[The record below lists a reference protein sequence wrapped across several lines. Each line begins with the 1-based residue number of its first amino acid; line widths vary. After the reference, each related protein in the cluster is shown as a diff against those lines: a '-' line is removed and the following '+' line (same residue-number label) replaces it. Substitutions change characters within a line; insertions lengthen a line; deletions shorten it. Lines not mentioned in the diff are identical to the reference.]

1 MTQQKIYGYDFEVY
15 SKQKPA
21 WWCVTFI
28 EDVDRGNKITIV
40 NDVSELKSFYENNKN
55 AIFIGYNSRSYDQWI
70 FKALLLQLDVG
81 MVNDGLIS
89 NQAGFKLVP
98 KYKKVQLYNYDT
110 MVKDRS
116 LKELEGFGGYK
127 IKETSVP
134 FDKEEP
140 LTETEIAEIVEYNI
154 YDVVAL
160 WNVID
165 CVRGDFDAQLEV
177 IKMFNLDMSLINT
190 TKAQIASYVLG
201 AVPQHTL
208 NDEFEITIPDKLNMP
223 INYDY
228 IVDWFKQDINK
239 SYKTPFKTMENN
251 GSRKLLTSIG
261 GCKAVFGYGGVHAS
275 KDNQIFEGIFIIMD
289 VASLYPALMINE
301 GYVSRKLKNPKS
313 FRDLRDRRLILKK
326 AKDPKQKPLKIVI
339 NSAYGV
345 LKDRN
350 NACYDPLMSNNVCI
364 AGQLYLTELSARLE
378 NVCEIMQ
385 INTDGIYVKV
395 ENEKD
400 IEIVFDIA
408 KAWESRT
415 GLELEYDVYK
425 KGKLIQKDV
434 NNYILLDMETK
445 KYKSKGAYV
454 KSLSPIDN
462 DLPIINKALI
472 DYFVSDIPV
481 EDTVNNCNELQ
492 SFQKI
497 IKLSSKYKQVV
508 HNGEP
513 LKEKVHRVFASK
525 RTEDNGIFKVK
536 NVKGELKYEKIAN
549 TPDNC
554 FIDNDDVR
562 DKVIPDYL
570 DKQYYIDLANER
582 IRQFLEVEEVKVDN
596 VPKLLHKSL
605 LTSNNY
611 VEFLNSCSEK
621 GITRK
626 QLEQYVNSNC
636 CEKYGNLNKLNDFYD
651 YHKMFYNKDKITVTT
666 LRNKIKKGLPQNL
679 DIESLILKYSELNK
693 TGKSYINLKSNELL
707 LEIFNTLSDRV
718 INPVEVLKTQQSVL
732 GELRYVDKSYS
743 KDVFVVINWRDAI
756 KPTVIL
762 YHLRSGKT
770 VYVHIDENS
779 FDILPLQDGDMIETT
794 KVEKRNPYRIV
805 DKDENGI
812 NVWDIDNEKTYTCIV
827 NYNLLYRDYSNK
839 KGMLISEMN
848 YDD

>member
-1 MTQQKIYGYDFEVY
+1 MTKQKIYGYDFEVY

-28 EDVDRGNKITIV
+28 EDIDRENKITIV

-239 SYKTPFKTMENN
+239 SYKIPFKTMENN
-251 GSRKLLTSIG
+251 GSRRLLTTIG

-313 FRDLRDRRLILKK
+313 FRDLRDRRLVLKK

-350 NACYDPLMSNNVCI
+350 NSCYDPLMSNNVCI

-400 IEIVFDIA
+400 IETVFDIA
-408 KAWESRT
+408 KAWEERT

-472 DYFVSDIPV
+472 EYFVNDIPV
-481 EDTVNNCNELQ
+481 EDTVNNCNDLL
-492 SFQKI
+492 SFQKV

-596 VPKLLHKSL
+596 VPKLLYENL

-636 CEKYGNLNKLNDFYD
+636 CEKYGNLNKLNDFYN
-651 YHKMFYNKDKITVTT
+651 YHKMFYNKDKITVAT

-679 DIESLILKYSELNK
+679 DIENLILKYSELNK

-762 YHLRSGKT
+762 YHLCSGKI